1 MLPGWI
7 SSAANELVSG
17 AVDSISFHR
26 TVKVILSDQ
35 SVLTAVGKCVAVNVF
50 LLLGSIAVYEKA
62 VIPFLDVL
70 EDRLVPLEDQNELPL
85 STISKL
91 LTIFYTTFWLVPMWG
106 LCYALSL
113 QWYQDIAAKI
123 HASTNEKKSKPKPK
137 PADVKDRVLS
147 EVYVTL
153 VWFLLFL
160 LLHVFL
166 TLVPVILSGL
176 SNSLTVLSANLKE
189 GSHISHL
196 VLAMRSLNNFTAV
209 SSRFAG
215 NLATSV
221 LYGWYAFD
229 YYWALNGDLG
239 NKRFERV
246 ERHWAYFLGFGL
258 PYLFV
263 VRSTSFLVGYGIYL
277 MIFPFTI
284 ILASECSYS
293 IKSFA
298 IPPPIRFFSL
308 PKLAADAL
316 LGAIFPSSD
325 KAKNAVASNS
335 HYSIPSAK
343 DEASSLSSKKSK

>member
-1 MLPGWI
+1 MLPSWLP
-7 SSAANELVSG
+7 SASNELVSG

-26 TVKVILSDQ
+26 TATVIFSDRAI
-35 SVLTAVGKCVAVNVF
+35 LTAVGKCVAVNVF

-62 VIPFLDVL
+62 VMPFLDVL
-70 EDRLVPLEDQNELPL
+70 EDRFVPPEEQNEIPL
-85 STISKL
+85 STISKI
-91 LTIFYTTFWLVPMWG
+91 LTIFYTTFWLIPMWG

-123 HASTNEKKSKPKPK
+123 HAKNNAKKSKPK

-153 VWFLLFL
+153 VWFLLFI

-166 TLVPVILSGL
+166 TLVPVVLGGISD
-176 SNSLTVLSANLKE
+176 SLTVLSANLKE
-189 GSHISHL
+189 GSHISYMVL
-196 VLAMRSLNNFTAV
+196 VMRNLNHFIAV

-215 NLATSV
+215 NMAMSA

-258 PYLFV
+258 PYLIV

-277 MIFPFTI
+277 MVFPFTI

-293 IKSFA
+293 IKSSASPPA
-298 IPPPIRFFSL
+298 IRLFSI
-308 PKLAADAL
+308 PKLAADTV
-316 LGAIFPSSD
+316 LGAIFPRSD
-325 KAKNAVASNS
+325 KARSATHSSSNS
-335 HYSIPSAK
+335 IRPDTH
-343 DEASSLSSKKSK
+343 DVSKKTK